1 MNIKNIMATSSLVLA
16 ALASNAADTFSG
28 KVLEATNVSSYTY
41 IQVDTGKAKVWAAAP
56 TMKVKPGDSVVVS
69 NSMAVAGYH
78 SRALDRDFNS
88 VYFTDKVFVNGA
100 PAQPA
105 EAPAVA
111 KSDKPLPAGHP
122 AINKAPTVNL
132 TGIKK
137 ADHGITIEELFATKD
152 SLKGKTVIIRGKV
165 TKYNGKI
172 LGKNWIHVKDGT
184 GSAGNNDLMVTS
196 AASAKVGDTVLVSG
210 KVTTNRDFGSG
221 YKWPVMIENAEVT
234 VE

>member
-1 MNIKNIMATSSLVLA
+1 MKLKSIYIAGCVVLA
-16 ALASNAADTFSG
+16 GFCANAADTFTG
-28 KVLEATNVSSYTY
+28 KVLETTNVSSYTY
-41 IQVDTGKAKVWAAAP
+41 VQIDTGKAKIWAAAP
-56 TMKVKPGDSVVVS
+56 AMKVKVGDSVIIS

-78 SRALDRDFNS
+78 SRALNRDFDS

-100 PAQPA
+100 AAQGIEPA
-105 EAPAVA
+105 AP
-111 KSDKPLPAGHP
+111 KTEGQLPAGHP
-122 AINKAPTVNL
+122 SVAKSQVDL

-137 ADHGITIEELFATKD
+137 AKGGVTVEQVFATKD
-152 SLKGKTVIIRGKV
+152 ALKGKTITVRGKV

-196 AASAKVGDTVLVSG
+196 DTVAKVGDTVLVTG
-210 KVTTNRDFGSG
+210 KVSLNRDFGSG
-221 YKWPVMIENAEVT
+221 YKWPVMIENAKVT